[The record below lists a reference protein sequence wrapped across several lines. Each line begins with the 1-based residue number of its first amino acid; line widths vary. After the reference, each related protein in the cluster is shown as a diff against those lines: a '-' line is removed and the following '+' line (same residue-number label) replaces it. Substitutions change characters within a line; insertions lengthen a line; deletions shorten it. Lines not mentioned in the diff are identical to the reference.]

1 MITELT
7 GLDVANASL
16 LDEATAAAEA
26 LFMSFSIHKMKR
38 TKFFLS
44 KSVFPQ
50 TVELIKTKAF
60 ALGIE
65 IVEGDVHGFNWSKA
79 TEYCGM
85 LVQNPDNFGNVH
97 DYEELSNKLH
107 ESKIV
112 FTIVADILSTTIT
125 KTPAEM
131 GADIACGSV

>member
-26 LFMSFSIHKMKR
+26 LFMSYSVHKMKR
-38 TKFFLS
+38 NKFYLS
-44 KSVFPQ
+44 NSVFPQ

-65 IVEGDVHGFNWSKA
+65 IVHGNVEEFDWSKA
-79 TEYCGM
+79 SEYCGM

-97 DYEELSNKLH
+97 DYEELSTKLK
-107 ESKIV
+107 ESKMV

-125 KTPAEM
+125 KSPAEM